1 MNSRK
6 LTKLTAFMLSVLMMI
21 SLCAV
26 GVTASA
32 ATDDGDSVAA
42 QGVNVTVKSNF
53 FPEFTKSFDADTDTL
68 TVSYYIQCEKDMLNS
83 QWALTY
89 DPTVLRF
96 NPSKNI
102 LDDDDAVCFMPQA
115 TDCVSNYNVPD
126 HPEMILGNCTKL
138 SLYKL
143 STKTGGRVPFVTA
156 TFDVIGSGDT
166 TVNLDLEVMQ
176 IAKVDSKTHLVDDDT
191 EEDVADNSEIF
202 ETSVPIVRESY
213 VYAGE
218 YSDDPYPVEG
228 TTIKFAAPT
237 STASRYN
244 WTDPVLYYGDTNAM
258 DKLTKLEMTATD
270 DIYYTTDAGANT
282 LISTTGWTV
291 YTLTVTD
298 EQAAAIN
305 ASKFVGFATAD
316 GVNRTTLVSGSNV
329 LKAGVDTYTA
339 KYATTAKTIA
349 DLAGKTFVI
358 KDSAY
363 GATSSVSYVGYWV
376 SDYVTVKAAAPLAPT
391 SYSTWYGVDLYY
403 GDSMTFDNLSKV
415 TMINTGETTKVASLS
430 KTMSIK
436 TGRWYIFAITLDSTT
451 AKAVESAKYVGF
463 SKTDAINRT
472 AILKNVLF
480 AKTNT
485 FDGNYNT
492 TARTLADLEGQVFV
506 VQGMTSNSASSVA
519 TYTGEWETKDV
530 YTSGNDDTITI
541 YFAAPKGIKDYAT
554 WDNGVELY
562 YSNASTYKEAA
573 RLEMTKLDETKAVT
587 VDSTKLATL
596 KSGDWDVYSLTL
608 TVEQI
613 KAIDDCQRIGFIEKD
628 SFNRTSYMGYR
639 NICKASKMEG
649 ETTYSG
655 FQESIE
661 TYDGYMFIISSCYSA
676 QNENVT
682 LTGSWVVK

>member
-1 MNSRK
+1 MDSRK
-6 LTKLTAFMLSVLMMI
+6 LTGLTAFLLSVLMMI
-21 SLCAV
+21 SICTV

-32 ATDDGDSVAA
+32 ATDDGDSVAS
-42 QGVNVTVKSNF
+42 QGVNVTVKSNI

-102 LDDDDAVCFMPQA
+102 LDDDNEVRFMPQA
-115 TDCVSNYNVPD
+115 TDCVSNYEVPN
-126 HPEMILGNCTKL
+126 HPEMILGNCSRL

-143 STKTGGRVPFVTA
+143 STKEGGRVPFVTA

-166 TVNLDLEVMQ
+166 TVNLNLEIMQ
-176 IAKVDSKTHLVDDDT
+176 IAKVDSKTHLVDAAT
-191 EEDVADNSEIF
+191 EEDVVEYDKIF
-202 ETSVPIVRESY
+202 DTSVPIVRESY
-213 VYAGE
+213 VYAGK
-218 YSDDPYPVEG
+218 YSDDPYPVEEP
-228 TTIKFAAPT
+228 TIKFAAPT

-244 WTDPVLYYGDTNAM
+244 WSDPVLYYGATNSM
-258 DKLTKLEMTATD
+258 DKVTKLPMTATD
-270 DIYYTTDAGANT
+270 ETYYTTDAGANT

-339 KYATTAKTIA
+339 KYGTTAKTIA

-376 SDYVTVKAAAPLAPT
+376 SDYVTVKAAAPLAAT
-391 SYSTWYGVDLYY
+391 TYSTWDKVNLYY
-403 GDSMTFDNLSKV
+403 GDTTKYDDLTKIA
-415 TMINTGETTKVASLS
+415 MINTGETTKVASLAS
-430 KTMSIK
+430 TMSIK

-451 AKAVESAKYVGF
+451 AKAVESAKYAGF
-463 SKTDAINRT
+463 CKADAINRT
-472 AILKNVLF
+472 SILKNVLL

-485 FDGNYNT
+485 FDGTYNT
-492 TARTLADLEGQVFV
+492 TARTLEELAGQVFV
-506 VQGMTSNSASSVA
+506 IKDNTSTNKSSVS
-519 TYTGEWETKDV
+519 TYIGEWETEDV
-530 YTSGNDDTITI
+530 YTQGKDDTITI
-541 YFAAPKGIKDYAT
+541 YFAAPKGIKAYAN
-554 WDNGVELY
+554 WDTGVELY
-562 YSNASTYKEAA
+562 YGTGTTYKDTE
-573 RLEMTKLDETKAVT
+573 RFTMTKTEETKAVT